1 MHLIALLLHCLAQS
15 RAFSAPVSRSF
26 HRRRPA
32 VLVPPRP
39 QRLDELRPLFSTI
52 ADEGEDLPDTT
63 SESALAENEGSTTDE
78 TSSSSTGSLAAGIFS
93 LVKAMIGIGVLA
105 LPSGL
110 AVISDYPGMLWPAN
124 ALMLGLGALS
134 GYTFSLYGRLA
145 FATNAQSLGDLWS
158 TVYSTSNTADGQSSN
173 GTKASSFPISF
184 ANFAYC
190 YGCSLSFL
198 LVIGDAI
205 RSLMQLA
212 TGSTTGW
219 LVSRQAAIL
228 SVVATCL
235 WPLTNLKSLKSLVPM
250 SVVGV
255 LGTLVS
261 TAFIVWRCPAV
272 IKSSPYGNPQFL
284 KTLPFVPQFSTYN
297 RMKGPAPLIL
307 LAMGCV
313 ALMAH
318 FSAPDFLNNFRNES
332 VDGIS
337 TDSTTAVATTTPA
350 VDRTPIR
357 KYNQMTVAAF
367 AAVGIINVVTLSAGF
382 LTFGGNSAGIVLN
395 NYAAS
400 DLGAALSRLLVTV
413 SVVGGFPFLFSAC
426 RSSAVDLWKVR
437 PTKSLTAALLAS
449 MTAIAMVVQDAGFV
463 VSFNGALMGTAIVYI
478 FPSLLF
484 LRLKKNVAG
493 HGLERNF
500 CRFLVGFGI
509 VSSVIGGATSVI
521 NSYFPL
527 LIQ

>member
-1 MHLIALLLHCLAQS
+1 
-15 RAFSAPVSRSF
+15 
-26 HRRRPA
+26 
-32 VLVPPRP
+32 
-39 QRLDELRPLFSTI
+39 LRPLFSTI
-52 ADEGEDLPDTT
+52 TDDGEDVPDTT
-63 SESALAENEGSTTDE
+63 IESAEESTAEET
-78 TSSSSTGSLAAGIFS
+78 TSSSAGSLTAGIFS

-110 AVISDYPGMLWPAN
+110 AVVSDYPGMLWPAN

-158 TVYSTSNTADGQSSN
+158 TIYSSSNTENGQSSKFDS
-173 GTKASSFPISF
+173 KASSFPISM

-198 LVIGDAI
+198 LVIGDAV

-212 TGSTTGW
+212 TGSTTGL

-272 IKSSPYGNPQFL
+272 IKSSPYANSQFL
-284 KTLPFVPQFSTYN
+284 KTLSFVPQFSTYN
-297 RMKGPAPLIL
+297 RMKGPAPLVL

-318 FSAPDFLNNFRNES
+318 FSAPDFLNSFRSES
-332 VDGIS
+332 DDGSS
-337 TDSTTAVATTTPA
+337 TNKTSDSATTTTT

-367 AAVGIINVVTLSAGF
+367 TAVGIINVVTLSAGF

-437 PTKSLTAALLAS
+437 PTKSLTATLLAS

-493 HGLERNF
+493 HRLERNF

-509 VSSVIGGATSVI
+509 VSSLIGGTTSVI
-521 NSYFPL
+521 NSYFPHL
-527 LIQ
+527 MQ